1 MGGLPIVSHEQ
12 NYYLLSFAVILI
24 VGIIGATPLPKIIV
38 SKIERGKAG
47 NLVISIAE
55 PVFLVL
61 VTIVST
67 AYLVDGS
74 FNPFLYFRF

>member
-1 MGGLPIVSHEQ
+1 MVLTLNSMSNSQFWLILVV
-12 NYYLLSFAVILI
+12 AV
-24 VGIIGATPLPKIIV
+24 IGATPLPKKIV
-38 SKIERGKAG
+38 SKIENKKIG
-47 NLVISIAE
+47 NLIISIAE
-55 PVFLVL
+55 PVFLVI